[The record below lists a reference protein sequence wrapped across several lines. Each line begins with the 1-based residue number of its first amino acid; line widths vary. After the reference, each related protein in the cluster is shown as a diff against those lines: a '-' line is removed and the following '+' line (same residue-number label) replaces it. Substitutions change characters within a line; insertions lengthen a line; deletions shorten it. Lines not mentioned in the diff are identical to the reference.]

1 MVATAGSGGAAIGL
15 ENADSARITIGVEEE
30 FFLVDPETRD
40 IVSEPDPGVFEACKM
55 KAGPHRVVPEFMSAQ
70 IETNTRVCA
79 SVAELREA
87 LRETRMAVV
96 DAAAEYGMAAMA
108 ASTHPFA
115 AWTAQTVTPR
125 ERYRRFAVRFQDAL
139 RRFLVGGMHVH
150 VGFGN
155 ADERIRVMTAM
166 RRYLPLFN
174 ALSGSSPFS
183 DGRETGFKSWRLSV
197 LGGMPR
203 TGVPG
208 PMHSQ
213 ADFEQLLDEYRY
225 MEFLSDGSELWWDIR
240 PSHAYPTVELRVCDV
255 CTRMEDALSLAAL
268 YAAVVRWL
276 LRLDREG
283 AMPMEPHT
291 EIIAENRWLAQ
302 RYGVLAFLGVEGGG
316 QADIEDL
323 VRGLIESVADDAA
336 ALGCEDEVRRCLSI
350 VREGTGADRQIDLFR
365 LRRLEG
371 DSVEDAMRAVVDLV
385 LEETRADVGR
395 EI

>member
-1 MVATAGSGGAAIGL
+1 MVATTGSGVAAIGL
-15 ENADSARITIGVEEE
+15 EDADSARITFGVEEE

-40 IVSEPDPGVFEACKM
+40 LVAEPDPGVFEACKM
-55 KAGPHRVVPEFMSAQ
+55 NAGPHRVVPELLSAQ

-96 DAAAEYGMAAMA
+96 DAAEAYGLAPMA

-155 ADERIRVMTAM
+155 ADERIRVMTAV

-174 ALSGSSPFS
+174 ALSGSSPFN

-197 LGGMPR
+197 LGGLPR

-283 AMPMEPHT
+283 AVPMEPHT

-316 QADIEDL
+316 QADIEEL
-323 VRGLIESVADDAA
+323 VRGLVESVADDAA

-371 DSVEDAMRAVVDLV
+371 DSVEDALRAVVDLV

-395 EI
+395 EN

>member
-1 MVATAGSGGAAIGL
+1 M
-15 ENADSARITIGVEEE
+15 ENADGARITIGVEEE

-40 IVSEPDPGVFEACKM
+40 VVAEPDPGVFEACKM
-55 KAGPHRVVPEFMSAQ
+55 NAGRHRVVPEFMSAQ

-96 DAAAEYGMAAMA
+96 DAAAAYGLAAMA

-155 ADERIRVMTAM
+155 ADERVRVMTAM

-213 ADFEQLLDEYRY
+213 ADFERLLDEYRY

-323 VRGLIESVADDAA
+323 VRGLVESVAGDAA

-395 EI
+395 ET

>member
-1 MVATAGSGGAAIGL
+1 MVATAGSGGAVLGL

-30 FFLVDPETRD
+30 FFLVDPATRD

-55 KAGPHRVVPEFMSAQ
+55 NAGPHRVVPEFMSAQ

-96 DAAAEYGMAAMA
+96 DAAAAYGMAAMA

-155 ADERIRVMTAM
+155 ADERIRVMTAV

-213 ADFEQLLDEYRY
+213 ADFERLLDEYRY

-323 VRGLIESVADDAA
+323 VRGLIESLADDAA

-385 LEETRADVGR
+385 LEETQADVGR
-395 EI
+395 AI

>member
-1 MVATAGSGGAAIGL
+1 MAATAGSGGAAIGL
-15 ENADSARITIGVEEE
+15 ENADGARITIGVEEE

-40 IVSEPDPGVFEACKM
+40 VVAEPDPGVFEACKM
-55 KAGPHRVVPEFMSAQ
+55 NAGRHRVVPEFMSAQ

-96 DAAAEYGMAAMA
+96 DAAAAYGLAAMA

-155 ADERIRVMTAM
+155 ADERVRVMTAM

-213 ADFEQLLDEYRY
+213 ADFERLLDEYRY

-323 VRGLIESVADDAA
+323 VRGLVESVAGDAA

-395 EI
+395 ET